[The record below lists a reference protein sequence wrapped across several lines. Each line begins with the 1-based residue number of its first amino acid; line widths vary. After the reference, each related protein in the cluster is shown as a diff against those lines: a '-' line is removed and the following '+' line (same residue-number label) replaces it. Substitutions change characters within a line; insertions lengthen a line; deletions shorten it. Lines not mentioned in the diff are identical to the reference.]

1 MGGFGRTFAMP
12 QDKKY
17 VEVGRVVHV
26 TTGPHAG
33 GIGSIVDII
42 DAKRLLVD
50 GPRMPRC
57 EVKLKDMFLTRILLK
72 IEKAISHKSLVS
84 IWNKSLVDER
94 YQRTV
99 HAQRLEKK
107 AKRAACTDFEYF
119 KVRLASRQINKIVEN
134 SVKNLKEKYPRAL
147 AKMERKRRIDMG
159 VRLGFRKVK
168 TLTPEEKAVKAARE
182 KIHHEN
188 RKVKAQEAV
197 KAKKKLPSF
206 KVRKPLAKD
215 ASGKNVRVHNKNKTP
230 TEPHVSSVK
239 AYRRARDSERKTKAE
254 KRQKVT
260 QALQKNRAEIKKAV
274 AAGKQPPRKI
284 KAKTVVPKRSTLKKQ
299 MQKKQE

>member
-1 MGGFGRTFAMP
+1 MGVYFGGLGCSSAMP

-72 IEKAISHKSLVS
+72 IEKAISHKSLLS
-84 IWNKSLVDER
+84 EWSKSLVDER
-94 YQRTV
+94 YKKTV

-107 AKRAACTDFEYF
+107 AKRAACTDFDFF
-119 KVRLASRQINKIVEN
+119 KVRVASRQINKIVEN
-134 SVKNLKEKYPRAL
+134 SVKNLSEKYPRAL

-159 VRLGFRKVK
+159 VALGFRKTKV
-168 TLTPEEKAVKAARE
+168 LTAEEKAVKAARE
-182 KIHHEN
+182 KIMREN
-188 RKVKAQEAV
+188 RKVKSQIAHKLKKETRV
-197 KAKKKLPSF
+197 KRAAARKTKLEAKKKTASF

-215 ASGKNVRVHNKNKTP
+215 ASGKNIRGHNKNK
-230 TEPHVSSVK
+230 
-239 AYRRARDSERKTKAE
+239 
-254 KRQKVT
+254 
-260 QALQKNRAEIKKAV
+260 
-274 AAGKQPPRKI
+274 
-284 KAKTVVPKRSTLKKQ
+284 
-299 MQKKQE
+299 